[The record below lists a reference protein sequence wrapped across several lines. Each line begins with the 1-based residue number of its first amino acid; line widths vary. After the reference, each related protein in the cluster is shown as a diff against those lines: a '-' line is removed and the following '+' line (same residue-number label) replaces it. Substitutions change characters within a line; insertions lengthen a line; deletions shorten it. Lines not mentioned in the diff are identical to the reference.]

1 MAQPGADG
9 AEILGCERT
18 AMPRIKLL
26 SNNGRRRFAALA
38 GIAVALAVLPEAM
51 VAHADLTSR
60 AHRAAIGS
68 DSTDEFSPGPLAL
81 LHALRPRPEGMSDDV
96 LTDVLGPDPELPG
109 SEPSMSLWLAQTWPL
124 GLAMRPTPAAL
135 LTLWLTGG
143 VHQVLGWIA
152 PRLSTGESA
161 LDQTLGS
168 IAIEPVTGAETSSY
182 GYRRDPFTNRRKMH
196 KGVDYR
202 APRGTPVVA
211 AGPGVVE
218 FARRKSGYGRVVM
231 IDHGHGVQTR
241 YAHLQSIEVDSGD
254 RVSPG
259 TLIGTVGSTGRATG
273 PHLHFELRI
282 DGEAYDPLQVLGPL
296 MPSD

>member
-1 MAQPGADG
+1 
-9 AEILGCERT
+9 
-18 AMPRIKLL
+18 MPRINLL
-26 SNNGRRRFAALA
+26 LDDGLPRRLATRLAALT
-38 GIAVALAVLPEAM
+38 GIAVALAAAP

-60 AHRAAIGS
+60 SHRAAIAS
-68 DSTDEFSPGPLAL
+68 DGTDEFPAGPLAL
-81 LHALRPRPEGMSDDV
+81 LRVLRPSPGGMPAGV
-96 LTDVLGPDPELPG
+96 LTDVLGPHPELPG
-109 SEPSMSLWLAQTWPL
+109 SEPSMSVWLVQTWPL
-124 GLAMRPTPAAL
+124 DLAMQPTPAAL

-143 VHQVLGWIA
+143 VHHVLGWIA
-152 PRLSTGESA
+152 PRVSA
-161 LDQTLGS
+161 RERALGQTLGS
-168 IAIEPVTGAETSSY
+168 ITVEPVTGAETSSY
-182 GYRRDPFTNRRKMH
+182 GYRSDPFTNRRKMH

-211 AGPGVVE
+211 AGPGVVR

-241 YAHLQSIEVDSGD
+241 YAHLQSIEVDRGD

-296 MPSD
+296 MPPD

>member
-1 MAQPGADG
+1 
-9 AEILGCERT
+9 
-18 AMPRIKLL
+18 MPRIELL
-26 SNNGRRRFAALA
+26 LNDGRPQRLKSRLETRLAALA
-38 GIAVALAVLPEAM
+38 GIAVALASAPPETM
-51 VAHADLTSR
+51 IAHADLTSQ
-60 AHRAAIGS
+60 AHRGAIGS
-68 DSTDEFSPGPLAL
+68 DSADEFSAGPLAF
-81 LHALRPRPEGMSDDV
+81 LHALRPRHLSADMP
-96 LTDVLGPDPELPG
+96 TDVLGPHPDLPG

-124 GLAMRPTPAAL
+124 GLAMRPAPAAL

-152 PRLSTGESA
+152 PRVSA
-161 LDQTLGS
+161 RDRALGHTLGS
-168 IAIEPVTGAETSSY
+168 ITIEPVTGAETSSY

-211 AGPGVVE
+211 AGPGVVKL
-218 FARRKSGYGRVVM
+218 ARRKSGYGRVVM

-241 YAHLQSIEVDSGD
+241 YAHLQSIDVDRGD
-254 RVSPG
+254 RVFPG
-259 TLIGTVGSTGRATG
+259 SLIGTVGSTGRATG

-296 MPSD
+296 MPAE

>member
-1 MAQPGADG
+1 
-9 AEILGCERT
+9 
-18 AMPRIKLL
+18 MPRIKLL
-26 SNNGRRRFAALA
+26 LDNGRRRWWKTRLAALA
-38 GIAVALAVLPEAM
+38 GIAVALAAASPETT
-51 VAHADLTSR
+51 VAHADLTSPV
-60 AHRAAIGS
+60 HRAALGS
-68 DSTDEFSPGPLAL
+68 DSTDGFSSGPLAF
-81 LHALRPRPEGMSDDV
+81 LHALHSRPGGRSAEM
-96 LTDVLGPDPELPG
+96 LTDVLGPHPELPG

-124 GLAMRPTPAAL
+124 GLALRPTPAAL

-152 PRLSTGESA
+152 PRVSA
-161 LDQTLGS
+161 RERVLDHTLGS
-168 IAIEPVTGAETSSY
+168 IRIEPVTGAETSSY

-211 AGPGVVE
+211 AGPGVVR

-241 YAHLQSIEVDSGD
+241 YAHLQSIDVDRGD

-259 TLIGTVGSTGRATG
+259 TQIGTVGSTGRATG

-282 DGEAYDPLQVLGPL
+282 DGDPYDPMQVLGPL
-296 MPSD
+296 MPADLLAYEP